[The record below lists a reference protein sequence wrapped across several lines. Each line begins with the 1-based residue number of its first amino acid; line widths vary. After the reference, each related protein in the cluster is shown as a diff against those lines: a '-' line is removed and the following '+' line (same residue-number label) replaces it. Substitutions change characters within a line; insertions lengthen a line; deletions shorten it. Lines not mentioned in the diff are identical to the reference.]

1 MSNPLLG
8 DRLRSDQ
15 GVGGSTSGSA
25 SDTIT
30 PSSARSRRYA
40 SEAPAAA
47 SKASPVPE
55 IGTGSGGSGN
65 PGPESG
71 CMGGAAPAPDDPD
84 RPAAPPT
91 APPEG
96 SAQDGSRTGSCWLF
110 DACGPG
116 ASARGRDP
124 APWGDPDDCAM
135 TGCETPISTATAR
148 ATPTEAAQRA
158 GAARVNANPP
168 SGGRRAVQHGSNTVD
183 RSSRDTV
190 LSSGGRD

>member
-71 CMGGAAPAPDDPD
+71 CMGGAAPDDPD

-116 ASARGRDP
+116 APARGRDP